1 MNSSTLR
8 KSSRRFEIRSVWST
22 KRNGSQFGCR
32 FPLRE
37 ADSIPLTP
45 AAARLPPAAAIRG
58 PTLQA
63 SLPTLP
69 LGHQARFF
77 QDRYPVK
84 RHSMRSAWRP
94 VGVFIPNGL
103 LSGRGR
109 HKNCVERI
117 FCGHLSRKSLICIV
131 LFQVIRI
138 FIPINRILW
147 VTSMFVC
154 VVANVSVRERTLLS
168 FKTIRYVLTV

>member
-69 LGHQARFF
+69 LGHQAQFF

-84 RHSMRSAWRP
+84 RHSMRSVWRP
-94 VGVFIPNGL
+94 VGVFTPNGL

-109 HKNCVERI
+109 HKNCVERT
-117 FCGHLSRKSLICIV
+117 FCGHLSREVLISIV
-131 LFQVIRI
+131 LSRVMRI
-138 FIPINRILW
+138 FIPINRNLI
-147 VTSMFVC
+147 
-154 VVANVSVRERTLLS
+154 NRTIFCRFFIVFQELRCLMGVDS
-168 FKTIRYVLTV
+168 IDNG

>member
-1 MNSSTLR
+1 MNRRISSSPSR
-8 KSSRRFEIRSVWST
+8 SRRFEIRSVWST

-58 PTLQA
+58 PTRQA
-63 SLPTLP
+63 SLLTVP
-69 LGHQARFF
+69 LGQQARFF

-94 VGVFIPNGL
+94 VGVFTPNGL

-109 HKNCVERI
+109 HKNCVERT

-131 LFQVIRI
+131 LF
-138 FIPINRILW
+138 NLW